1 MMITLLQLLLLLM
14 MMKFNFDGTERLTD
28 LVTIQTDTKLSFVHS
43 QGTGNNA
50 GVKREE
56 MVEFT
61 GL

>member
-1 MMITLLQLLLLLM
+1 MMITMLLM

-50 GVKREE
+50 GVKREK